1 MGDLNESTFVI
12 APEVQDSP
20 SQAPLDADE
29 SGADG
34 FAPLVDQRSDDY
46 DDDDLGEA
54 PALEDEPVGE
64 SGTIL
69 HEETDVDVTARMR
82 AEGFTSGK
90 KTIKVSRH
98 GIEYPSLPPAVVKRI
113 AQTFAKASGARG
125 KITPDAMKAI
135 MQATD
140 WFFEQL
146 GEDLEAYAKHAGRK
160 TIDAS
165 DVLTLMKRYSTIYH
179 WVSRALCCF
188 VHTWLTSLQ
197 TTSDQSADYAIRTRA
212 APPSQGVAAGT
223 PHAASYCSKKA
234 AQGERRRG
242 GRRRHLRL
250 KGGGPSRNLPFNYY
264 QCLFMRTRRATSDG
278 GFLTTM

>member
-69 HEETDVDVTARMR
+69 HEETDFDVTARMR

-179 WVSRALCCF
+179 WVSRASCCF
-188 VHTWLTSLQ
+188 VHTWLTSPFRQRQINPQ
-197 TTSDQSADYAIRTRA
+197 TTLFALAQRHLPRELLQELRM
-212 APPSQGVAAGT
+212 PPPTV
-223 PHAASYCSKKA
+223 PRK
-234 AQGERRRG
+234 RRKGRG
-242 GRRRHLRL
+242 GAEDEDV
-250 KGGGPSRNLPFNYY
+250 
-264 QCLFMRTRRATSDG
+264 T
-278 GFLTTM
+278 